1 MKLLLPADKKA
12 LAMAAWLFYAERGF
26 DVQLM
31 HRQDAEEIEIIV
43 TYEDTQELP
52 TCPLLQHPSFK
63 SDVVRV
69 GYSDKVYSC
78 IIPEAFL

>member
-1 MKLLLPADKKA
+1 MKRLLPADKKA

-26 DVQLM
+26 DAQLL
-31 HRQDAEEIEIIV
+31 HNQDAEEIEIRV

-63 SDVVRV
+63 SDVIRV
-69 GYSDKVYSC
+69 GYSDKVYQC
-78 IIPEAFL
+78 TIPEAFL

>member
-1 MKLLLPADKKA
+1 MKRLLPADKKA

-31 HRQDAEEIEIIV
+31 HRQDAEEIEINV

>member
-1 MKLLLPADKKA
+1 MKRLLPADKKA
-12 LAMAAWLFYAERGF
+12 LAMAAWLFYTERGF
-26 DVQLM
+26 ATDLIHIQNSE
-31 HRQDAEEIEIIV
+31 DIIFRV

-63 SDVVRV
+63 SDVVRI
-69 GYSDKVYSC
+69 GYSDKVYNC

>member
-1 MKLLLPADKKA
+1 MKRLLPADKKA

-26 DVQLM
+26 HVDLS
-31 HRQDAEEIEIIV
+31 HAQDDESILLLI

-63 SDVVRV
+63 SDVVRI
-69 GYSDKVYSC
+69 GYSDKVYRC
-78 IIPEAFL
+78 TIPETFI

>member
-1 MKLLLPADKKA
+1 MRKLLPADKKA
-12 LAMAAWLFYAERGF
+12 LAMGAWLFYAERGF
-26 DVQLM
+26 DAQLI
-31 HRQDAEEIEIIV
+31 HNQDDENIIFRV

-63 SDVVRV
+63 TEVVRV

-78 IIPEAFL
+78 IIPETFI

>member
-1 MKLLLPADKKA
+1 MKKLLPADKKA

-26 DVQLM
+26 DAQLL
-31 HRQDAEEIEIIV
+31 HHQDAEEIEINV

-52 TCPLLQHPSFK
+52 TCPMLQHPSFT

-69 GYSDKVYSC
+69 GYSDKVYRC
-78 IIPEAFL
+78 IIPETFL

>member
-1 MKLLLPADKKA
+1 MKKLLPADKKA

-26 DVQLM
+26 DAQLL
-31 HRQDAEEIEIIV
+31 HHQDAEEIEINV

-52 TCPLLQHPSFK
+52 TCPMLQHPSFT

-69 GYSDKVYSC
+69 GYSDKVYRC